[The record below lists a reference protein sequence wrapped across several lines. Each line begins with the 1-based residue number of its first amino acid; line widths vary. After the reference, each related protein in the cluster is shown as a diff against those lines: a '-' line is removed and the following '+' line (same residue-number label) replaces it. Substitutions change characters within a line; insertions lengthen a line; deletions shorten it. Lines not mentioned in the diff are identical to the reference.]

1 MSEPITGFKYFS
13 ANKSQQ
19 FQCIVHFCAM
29 INMQK
34 SWDTNDNP
42 RPCHQEIVAE
52 VPGFNNQEMLPSSDI
67 QFLTPTASME
77 VSSFIPS
84 SPEVQSTVPAKG
96 IDSSQI
102 HVMKPLH

>member
-1 MSEPITGFKYFS
+1 MSEPITGLKYFS

-52 VPGFNNQEMLPSSDI
+52 VPSFNNQETLPSSDI

-77 VSSFIPS
+77 ASSFIPS
-84 SPEVQSTVPAKG
+84 SPEVRSTVSAKG

-102 HVMKPLH
+102 HMMKPLH